1 MIAKPGDKLELGMG
15 GTSVDVPFV
24 GEDAEGDIDLD
35 VFYSSFVPDCLPGE
49 LIIRFPC

>member
-1 MIAKPGDKLELGMG
+1 MG

-24 GEDAEGDIDLD
+24 GEDAEGDVDFN
-35 VFYSSFVPDCLPGE
+35 VFYSTFVTDCLPGE